1 MAAGAKAKSGGLKA
15 KIETQLRR
23 WPWLWH
29 VYEAWDHLKEHN
41 GTQYSA
47 AITYFSF
54 LALFPLLLL
63 AASIAGFV
71 LSSRPA
77 SAAGRCSTRSPQN
90 IPGDFGQQLTKS
102 IKTAISNRT
111 GVGIIGLAGV
121 LLTGLGWVNNLRQAI
136 DAVAGHE
143 RQQENFLV
151 NRGRNL
157 MILAGLGLGV
167 LISIGLTIVG
177 TAVTDQLLRS
187 VGLEHATGVSFVLTV
202 GGIVVALIGDLLI
215 FWWVLVQMPKLG
227 VAPPHRDQG
236 CHPRRGRVR
245 GPQAGRHLHD
255 RAQLQEPDAGPVREP
270 AGGAHLDRAGVA
282 LSAVLRRLDDD
293 RQGLAQSLNSF
304 ARPAARRVERR
315 VSRCAD

>member
-1 MAAGAKAKSGGLKA
+1 MATGGQAKKSGGFKA

-29 VYEAWDHLKEHN
+29 VYEAWEHLKKYN
-41 GTQYSA
+41 GTQFSA

-71 LSSRPA
+71 LSSDKHLQQELFDKIA
-77 SAAGRCSTRSPQN
+77 QN
-90 IPGDFGQQLTKS
+90 IPGDFGTTLTNS
-102 IKTAISNRT
+102 VKTAISNRT
-111 GVGIIGLAGV
+111 SVGIIGLAGV

-136 DAVAGHE
+136 NAVAGRE

-157 MILAGLGLGV
+157 LILAGLGLGV
-167 LISIGLTIVG
+167 LISVGLTVIG
-177 TAVTDQLLRS
+177 TAVTDQLLHS
-187 VGLEHATGVSFVLTV
+187 VGLQHVAGVSFVLTA

-227 VAPPHRDQG
+227 VS
-236 CHPRRGRVR
+236 RRIATKGVILAAVGFEVLKLVGTFTIAHSSKSPTL
-245 GPQAGRHLHD
+245 GPFASL
-255 RAQLQEPDAGPVREP
+255 L
-270 AGGAHLDRAGVA
+270 
-282 LSAVLRRLDDD
+282 AVLIWIEL
-293 RQGLAQSLNSF
+293 
-304 ARPAARRVERR
+304 
-315 VSRCAD
+315 VSRFLLFCVAWMMTAKD